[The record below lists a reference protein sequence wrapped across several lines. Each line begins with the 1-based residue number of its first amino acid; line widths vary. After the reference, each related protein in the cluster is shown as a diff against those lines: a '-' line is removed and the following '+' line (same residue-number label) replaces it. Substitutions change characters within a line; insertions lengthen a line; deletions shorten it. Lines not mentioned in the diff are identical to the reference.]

1 MNHWLSL
8 LLLPLFLIACNSGAE
23 QTAAE
28 EPTASEESASSTQTP
43 DSQAFAALYKT
54 EASEDGSS
62 EFARVLM
69 VDNKVVE
76 LYYWSE
82 NDPEPTQLE
91 ILTQEYHDGE
101 EVSGITGE
109 ALWPGQAHPIIFG
122 LIEDRLNFT
131 HPNDSFQ
138 EFFWVE

>member
-1 MNHWLSL
+1 MKNWFTI

-23 QTAAE
+23 QTTTE
-28 EPTASEESASSTQTP
+28 ESASAEESASSTQSP
-43 DSQAFAALYKT
+43 DSEAFAATYKS
-54 EASEDGSS
+54 EAANGGSS
-62 EFARVLM
+62 DFARVLM

-76 LYYWSE
+76 LHYWSE
-82 NDPEPTQLE
+82 NDPEPTQLK

-101 EVSGITGE
+101 EISGITGE
-109 ALWPGQAHPIIFG
+109 ALWPGQAQPIVFG

-131 HPNDSFQ
+131 YPNDSFQ